1 MRTTTKHIES
11 LIKQLNE
18 LTHNPTETN
27 YLLTTNQGRKLC
39 WNVGNYHLIS
49 AYGGYNLAQ
58 VVNNDGGIT
67 EPIYGGYVSKREL
80 YNKLTAYTNG
90 VRVGIKVFCIQN
102 NLKQSEVN
110 NG

>member
-11 LIKQLNE
+11 LIKQLNQ

>member
-39 WNVGNYHLIS
+39 WNIGNYHLIS

-58 VVNNDGGIT
+58 VVNNAGGIT
-67 EPIYGGYVSKREL
+67 QPLYGGYVSKREL
-80 YNKLTAYTNG
+80 YNKLTSFING
-90 VRVGIKVFCIQN
+90 VKVGVKVFCIQN
-102 NLKQSEVN
+102 NFQAFILL
-110 NG
+110 

>member
-1 MRTTTKHIES
+1 MRTTTKHES

-39 WNVGNYHLIS
+39 WNIGNYHLIS

-58 VVNNDGGIT
+58 VVNNGGGIT
-67 EPIYGGYVSKREL
+67 QPNNGGYF
-80 YNKLTAYTNG
+80 YNEIFTKLLFFY
-90 VRVGIKVFCIQN
+90 
-102 NLKQSEVN
+102 
-110 NG
+110 

>member
-18 LTHNPTETN
+18 LTHNPTESN